1 MTQSKEFRPTPEVI
15 PAQQLDYPAKQAD
28 MTPQPDSDLSN
39 YRAAGKLQ
47 GKVALIT
54 GGDSGIGRAIAI
66 AYAMEGADI
75 AIIYNQNDEDAETT
89 RKVVEQKQQNCLTI
103 KADVRDFAACSQAVE
118 QTINKYGKLNILVN
132 NAAYQMVQESFEDLS
147 IEQFQYTIET
157 NVYGFF

>member
-54 GGDSGIGRAIAI
+54 GGNLL
-66 AYAMEGADI
+66 MP
-75 AIIYNQNDEDAETT
+75 
-89 RKVVEQKQQNCLTI
+89 
-103 KADVRDFAACSQAVE
+103 
-118 QTINKYGKLNILVN
+118 
-132 NAAYQMVQESFEDLS
+132 
-147 IEQFQYTIET
+147 
-157 NVYGFF
+157 